1 MRKKILKI
9 CFSSAVIVLLS
20 SCSLAGS
27 WVYERLDDY
36 LADYFKEFADFSD
49 EQRQEIQIVSEE
61 FLNWFSENE
70 PLSGTGKIK
79 LGEAYLK
86 INENEL
92 LINKFKG
99 EKLFHSSKYN
109 TYWSR
114 VFFTRFKNQ
123 SKLLI
128 RESNDETEI
137 ASFLHADL
145 KETLYEKIKKNIS
158 KIAYVFGSYRRKLT

>member
-1 MRKKILKI
+1 MYSMNENIVPYQSSSKTVFLILGFI
-9 CFSSAVIVLLS
+9 LLGWGALFSIFLISQGAWPVSIFLGLEYVLIV
-20 SCSLAGS
+20 
-27 WVYERLDDY
+27 Y
-36 LADYFKEFADFSD
+36 LIRFYFKE
-49 EQRQEIQIVSEE
+49 
-61 FLNWFSENE
+61 NN
-70 PLSGTGKIK
+70 IK
-79 LGEAYLK
+79 DQVK

-128 RESNDETEI
+128 RESNKETEI
-137 ASFLHADL
+137 ASFLHADI
-145 KETLYEKIKKNIS
+145 KETLYERIKKNIS
-158 KIAYVFGSYRRKLT
+158 SYS